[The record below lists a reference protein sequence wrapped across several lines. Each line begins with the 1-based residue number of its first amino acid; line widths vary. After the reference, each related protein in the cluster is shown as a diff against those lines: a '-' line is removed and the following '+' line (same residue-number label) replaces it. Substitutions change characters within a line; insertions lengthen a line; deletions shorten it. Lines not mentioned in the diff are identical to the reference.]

1 MRVQPVWAFF
11 SLWILNNTSVL
22 PIFSPNQKAV
32 FGLLVVYVLLLLF
45 FGKIKFLF
53 HEDSYI

>member
-22 PIFSPNQKAV
+22 PIFSPNQIAV
-32 FGLLVVYVLLLLF
+32 FGLLVVYVLLLF
-45 FGKIKFLF
+45 FGKNKFLF